1 MERSKVV
8 RSAGATKPPAAGRGR
23 AKGTPNKTTAVLKEA
38 ILLAAA
44 QVGRDG
50 RGKDGLT
57 GYLRRV
63 AITDIR
69 AFAGLLGKVLP
80 MQVEGPGGGP
90 VAIERTYVVDPRVQA
105 LVKDLLDKV

>member
-8 RSAGATKPPAAGRGR
+8 RSAGAPKPPAAGRGR
-23 AKGTPNKTTAVLKEA
+23 AKGTPNRTTSVLKEA

-63 AITDIR
+63 AINDAR

-80 MQVEGPGGGP
+80 MQVEGPRGGP
-90 VAIERTYVVDPRVQA
+90 IPVEQQVDPKLRAV
-105 LVKDLLDKV
+105 VKALLDKV